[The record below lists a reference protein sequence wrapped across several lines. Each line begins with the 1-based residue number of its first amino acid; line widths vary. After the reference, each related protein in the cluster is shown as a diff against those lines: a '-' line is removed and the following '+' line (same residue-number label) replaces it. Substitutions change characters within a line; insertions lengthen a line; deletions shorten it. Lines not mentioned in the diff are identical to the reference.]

1 MRISCVMALV
11 AASAAAGQALGH
23 HSDAGYDQERVIGFQ
38 GTVTRYVWRNPHITV
53 FVETENEAGE
63 RVEWGVE
70 TGSTPIMTR
79 SGWSPDLFTPGDAVT
94 VRAHPDRSHRT
105 HAMMISI
112 EKADDG
118 SVWIQD
124 EADYEATASTTTLE
138 GVWKGIAETLGPFN
152 RQFDSQPLTP
162 AGEAGR
168 ARFNYQTD
176 SPIADCI
183 PPPPPD
189 SVIGSTVYLNE
200 IEILDDRVVIRSE
213 FFDAVRT
220 VYMDGRGHPE
230 NGERTNLGH
239 SVGRWEGDVLVVD
252 TTLFADHPD
261 ANGSGVPSGAG
272 KHLIERYSLSE
283 DGTRLIVDVLL
294 EDPEFLTESF
304 SARKELLYS
313 PQLRL
318 FTYDCDPELS
328 REAGFSPAG

>member
-1 MRISCVMALV
+1 MRASCVVALLAV
-11 AASAAAGQALGH
+11 FATSAPALGH
-23 HSDAGYDQERVIGFQ
+23 HSDAGYDQDRVIGLQ
-38 GTVTRYVWRNPHITV
+38 GVVTRYVWRNPHITV
-53 FVETENEAGE
+53 YMETENQAGE

-79 SGWSPDLFTPGDAVT
+79 SGWSPDLFAPGDQIT

-112 EKADDG
+112 EKADG

-124 EADYEATASTTTLE
+124 EADYGATASTTTIE
-138 GVWKGIAETLGPFN
+138 GVWKGIGATITPFN

-162 AGEAGR
+162 AGESAR
-168 ARFNYQTD
+168 AQFDYQIH
-176 SPIADCI
+176 SPIRDCI

-189 SVIGSTVYLNE
+189 SSIGSTVYLNE
-200 IEILDDRVVIRSE
+200 IEILDDRVIIRSE
-213 FFDAVRT
+213 FFDALRT

-230 NGERTNLGH
+230 GGERTNLGH

-272 KHLIERYSLSE
+272 KHLVERYSLSE
-283 DGTRLIVDVLL
+283 DGTRLVVDFML
-294 EDPEFLTESF
+294 EDPEFLVEPF
-304 SARKELLYS
+304 SATKELLYT
-313 PQLRL
+313 PQLEL

-328 REAGFSPAG
+328 RQAGFE